1 MASHPM
7 KPDLLQKLSSARDL
21 YALTRSVLVL
31 CEPYGPVHSF
41 KLTHNRGTSRV
52 ACVIELESPKQHPA
66 LARETGARAMSGAVC
81 MEIPVS
87 RDFDAAGRMPLPQQ
101 RPLEARVAG

>member
-1 MASHPM
+1 MASNPM
-7 KPDLLQKLSSARDL
+7 KPELVQKLSTARDL

-52 ACVIELESPKQHPA
+52 ACVIELESPKQHNA
-66 LARETGARAMSGAVC
+66 LARELGARALSGAVC
-81 MEIPVS
+81 MEVPVAK
-87 RDFDAAGRMPLPQQ
+87 DFDAAGRMPLSP
-101 RPLEARVAG
+101 RPVLEARVAG

>member
-1 MASHPM
+1 M
-7 KPDLLQKLSSARDL
+7 KPELIEKLSAASDL
-21 YALTRSVLVL
+21 YVLTRSLLVL

-52 ACVIELESPKQHPA
+52 ACVIELEVPKQHLA
-66 LARETGARAMSGAVC
+66 LARELGARVLTGAVC

-87 RDFDAAGRMPLPQQ
+87 REFDAAGRMPVLQ
-101 RPLEARVAG
+101 RPAFEARVAG

>member
-1 MASHPM
+1 M
-7 KPDLLQKLSSARDL
+7 KPELIEKLSSSSDL
-21 YALTRSVLVL
+21 YVLTRSLLVL

-52 ACVIELESPKQHPA
+52 ACVIELEAAKQHLA
-66 LARETGARAMSGAVC
+66 LAREIGARAVSGAVC

-87 RDFDAAGRMPLPQQ
+87 RDFDAAGRMPVPQ
-101 RPLEARVAG
+101 RPAFEARVAG

>member
-1 MASHPM
+1 MTLEPM
-7 KPDLLQKLSSARDL
+7 KPDLIQKLSSAHDL

-52 ACVIELESPKQHPA
+52 ACMIELESPKQHAA
-66 LARETGARAMSGAVC
+66 LAREIGARAVSGAVC

-87 RDFDAAGRMPLPQQ
+87 RDFDAAGSMPLPQ
-101 RPLEARVAG
+101 RPAFEARVAG